1 LPPARNPAF
10 IPPRAEVPIQQK
22 FLRYWLPLLIW
33 MGIIFTASSDAK
45 SAQHSSVFFEPFVRW
60 LFPHMS
66 ENHVGELHHLFRK
79 CCHLMEYAFFALM
92 AWRAIRQPQKN
103 DRRPWRW
110 DEAGLALA
118 LLFLYAASD
127 EFHQIFVP
135 GRTALF
141 SDVIVDTSGGVI
153 GLALLWLGGKKFKRW

>member
-1 LPPARNPAF
+1 VSKPKR
-10 IPPRAEVPIQQK
+10 
-22 FLRYWLPLLIW
+22 FLLYWFPLLFW
-33 MGIIFTASSDAK
+33 MCVIFTASSDTQ
-45 SAQHSSVFFEPFVRW
+45 SAHHSSLIFEPLMRW

-66 ENHVGELHHLFRK
+66 QEHIGQLHHLFRK
-79 CCHLMEYAFFALM
+79 CCHLMEYSILGIL

-118 LLFLYAASD
+118 IAFLYAASD
-127 EFHQIFVP
+127 ELHQVWVP

-153 GLALLWLGGKKFKRW
+153 GLTLLWLAGKKIKRW